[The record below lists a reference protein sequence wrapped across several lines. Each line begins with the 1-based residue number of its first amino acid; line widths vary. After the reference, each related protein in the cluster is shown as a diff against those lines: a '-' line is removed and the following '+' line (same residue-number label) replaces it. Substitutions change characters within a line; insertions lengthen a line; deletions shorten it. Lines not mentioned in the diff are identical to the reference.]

1 MSWDLL
7 QRFFDS
13 EVFNQN
19 PFLSV
24 SYLTYACH
32 PLRALSSSILSR
44 APPPSPLPPGRAP
57 RCFIDVC

>member
-24 SYLTYACH
+24 SYLTYALL
-32 PLRALSSSILSR
+32 PLRSYLEETPSSLLFLIQLDR
-44 APPPSPLPPGRAP
+44 
-57 RCFIDVC
+57 

>member
-7 QRFFDS
+7 QRFLDS

-24 SYLTYACH
+24 SYLTYAARY
-32 PLRALSSSILSR
+32 PE
-44 APPPSPLPPGRAP
+44 SPESCP
-57 RCFIDVC
+57 